1 MGHAL
6 KTISVHPIA
15 RSPVISSLSA
25 ILFFSLLFFF
35 PCSVV
40 YALENKDPEKPPH
53 STIDSV
59 LQLTD
64 LEESWL
70 KAHPTIRV
78 SGPGAFPPFRYF
90 EKDGTLRGMAWEYTR
105 FLAELLGIELVYE
118 KKIPWPEVL
127 RKTKAKEIDLLS
139 CVARTR
145 ERETY
150 LTFSQPFL
158 SFPLVIITRKDAPF
172 IGGLKDLYGKKTALI
187 RGISTGEWLKR
198 DDINVIPYPV
208 SSPLEALKAVSS
220 AHAEAYI
227 GNLASVTYQIEKYG
241 LANLKIA
248 APTPYGNY
256 NLFFAAR
263 KDWPLLVTLINK
275 ALTAMTSEN
284 HANIRNK
291 WLSPV
296 RYEHG
301 ISKTDVLRWILG
313 ILGGTAL
320 AFFIMFLWNRR
331 LKREITVREKAEK
344 ALRQSE
350 QRYRT
355 LFENSPISLW
365 EEDFSDVIT
374 HIDQL
379 RRTGITDFKAY
390 FDTHPHDL
398 RHCSSL
404 VKILNVNRTTLQLYG
419 AENKEVFLKG
429 LPIIFTDE
437 SLGAFKMELDA
448 LAKGKTEC
456 EVECIN
462 QTLRGERLLLKMRW
476 AVAPG
481 HEKTYAKILVSLIDF
496 TETRQA
502 ELALR
507 ESEKRH
513 RIVVENA
520 SEAIFIAQDDIIK
533 FSNSKAQE
541 LSGYSKE
548 ALTKMPFIEMVHP
561 MDRAMVLDRHRKR
574 LDGDKIP
581 EIYSFR
587 LLSRD
592 QRELW
597 VDLNVVRIEWEGKP
611 ATLNFLRDMT
621 DKKRLE
627 KRLQQTQRME
637 SIGTLAGGIA
647 HDFNNIL
654 GVIVGNTELAME
666 ELPQW
671 NPAYRNLEQTRK
683 ACHRAVDM
691 VKQILSFSRRS
702 RSELMPINI
711 TPVVKESLQLLRAST
726 PASIEIIRNIA
737 GDIQTILADPTQI
750 HQVIINICT
759 NAIHAMADESGTIQI
774 VLKNVQIDAH
784 MAAQNPD
791 LTPGNHVRLHV
802 SDTGCG
808 MDPETLNRMFE
819 PYFTTKDVG
828 KGTGMGLYVVLG
840 IVRGHHGAISVQS
853 EPGKG
858 TVFDIFFPVVSKE
871 AVAEPE
877 TDEAVPQGHEQVLIV
892 DDEASLLITCREM
905 LEKLGY
911 GVNACADP
919 LEALEQFKQN
929 PAQIDLVI
937 TDMTMPRMTGEKLGQ
952 ELLKIRPDLPIII
965 ATGYS
970 KRINEESALEM
981 GFKGLIMKPL
991 DRRNLAKAIREAL
1004 D

>member
-1 MGHAL
+1 MTEFRLIDEQRHPATEHGEHCLLAAGAGSGKTRVLVERYLNILEAGDWMPHLPGRILAITFTEKAALEMRGRILERLVERAGSAAGDARLRLHQLLREMEAAPISTIHGFCSRLLKEHAAL
-6 KTISVHPIA
+6 AGLDPRFGVPGE
-15 RSPVISSLSA
+15 LDLA
-25 ILFFSLLFFF
+25 ILRAEVLDELL
-35 PCSVV
+35 V
-40 YALENKDPEKPPH
+40 EQ
-53 STIDSV
+53 DS
-59 LQLTD
+59 D
-64 LEESWL
+64 
-70 KAHPTIRV
+70 
-78 SGPGAFPPFRYF
+78 
-90 EKDGTLRGMAWEYTR
+90 
-105 FLAELLGIELVYE
+105 LAELSAVFDLDRVAVALE
-118 KKIPWPEVL
+118 KL
-127 RKTKAKEIDLLS
+127 RE
-139 CVARTR
+139 
-145 ERETY
+145 
-150 LTFSQPFL
+150 
-158 SFPLVIITRKDAPF
+158 
-172 IGGLKDLYGKKTALI
+172 
-187 RGISTGEWLKR
+187 
-198 DDINVIPYPV
+198 
-208 SSPLEALKAVSS
+208 
-220 AHAEAYI
+220 
-227 GNLASVTYQIEKYG
+227 
-241 LANLKIA
+241 
-248 APTPYGNY
+248 
-256 NLFFAAR
+256 
-263 KDWPLLVTLINK
+263 
-275 ALTAMTSEN
+275 
-284 HANIRNK
+284 
-291 WLSPV
+291 
-296 RYEHG
+296 
-301 ISKTDVLRWILG
+301 
-313 ILGGTAL
+313 
-320 AFFIMFLWNRR
+320 
-331 LKREITVREKAEK
+331 
-344 ALRQSE
+344 
-350 QRYRT
+350 
-355 LFENSPISLW
+355 
-365 EEDFSDVIT
+365 
-374 HIDQL
+374 L
-379 RRTGITDFKAY
+379 RR
-390 FDTHPHDL
+390 
-398 RHCSSL
+398 
-404 VKILNVNRTTLQLYG
+404 
-419 AENKEVFLKG
+419 
-429 LPIIFTDE
+429 
-437 SLGAFKMELDA
+437 SLGLDPEDLAGEAADELA
-448 LAKGKTEC
+448 AA
-456 EVECIN
+456 
-462 QTLRGERLLLKMRW
+462 QRRGVRARLG
-476 AVAPG
+476 AG
-481 HEKTYAKILVSLIDF
+481 LI
-496 TETRQA
+496 TRQA

-507 ESEKRH
+507 ESEKRY
-513 RIVVENA
+513 RNVVENA
-520 SEAIFIAQDDIIK
+520 SEAIFIAQDDVIK

-548 ALTKMPFIEMVHP
+548 ALSKTPFIEMVHP
-561 MDRAMVLDRHRKR
+561 TDQAMVRDRYRKR
-574 LDGDKIP
+574 LNGDQTP

-597 VDLNVVRIEWEGKP
+597 VDLNVVRIEWAGKP
-611 ATLNFLRDMT
+611 ATLNFLRYMT
-621 DKKRLE
+621 DKKRLD

-759 NAIHAMADESGTIQI
+759 NAIHAMADESGTIEI

-784 MAAQNPD
+784 MATQNPD

-937 TDMTMPRMTGEKLGQ
+937 TDMTMPRMTGERLGQ